1 MTKNGRRQR
10 ARAGWW
16 GVGGGGGGSV
26 VGMGEVRDRGGGGGE
41 EGGRLK
47 PERDISFSSETF
59 VCQQFGLRSSLTDT
73 ALEETK
79 LLSQETP

>member
-1 MTKNGRRQR
+1 M
-10 ARAGWW
+10 
-16 GVGGGGGGSV
+16 GGGSGPGRAGGGW
-26 VGMGEVRDRGGGGGE
+26 VGVGVGVWWGWGRCGIGGGGGGE